1 MRQAVS
7 LLTQSQF
14 YSPAFNAAIFD
25 GPVRIYFAQYQES
38 LALKIYFRIQERLK
52 GVYESLP
59 ESLKY
64 STQHLFLMVYPNQE
78 TFSHSFPQSQASM
91 GSGQLGEDVVMGVQ
105 APVQEEDIDLLV
117 SKVEPLIRSW
127 MTMPSALEHPVNSE
141 AF

>member
-38 LALKIYFRIQERLK
+38 LALKIYFRIQEKLK
-52 GVYESLP
+52 VLYGGLP

-64 STQHLFLMVYPNQE
+64 SGHNLFLMVYPNEE
-78 TFSHSFPQSQASM
+78 TYAQSFPKSSHKIE
-91 GSGQLGEDVVMGVQ
+91 SEKLGEDIVLGMQ
-105 APVQEEDIDLLV
+105 APVKESDLEVLME
-117 SKVEPLIRSW
+117 KVDPLIRSL
-127 MTMPSALEHPVNSE
+127 MARLELTPQMPQEAL
-141 AF
+141 